1 MQSLPIVLEYLS
13 QKDRTPSSQPEHAD
27 LPLHRV
33 VRQRTHNLPPEQG
46 KRRLKLKPDANGNKP
61 QWDIYSI
68 QKTTNTNLLE
78 SPQPTVLLSRM
89 DVHVAVHT
97 CVVPKGHG
105 IVPEFELRLYRC
117 QDSQQLRLMWSFGML
132 PLVHSCPLHLLWVA
146 RYSQQLRCRYPEAV
160 RLMLW
165 AHR

>member
-68 QKTTNTNLLE
+68 QKQQTLLYWRA
-78 SPQPTVLLSRM
+78 LSRRFCFLGWM
-89 DVHVAVHT
+89 CT
-97 CVVPKGHG
+97 
-105 IVPEFELRLYRC
+105 
-117 QDSQQLRLMWSFGML
+117 
-132 PLVHSCPLHLLWVA
+132 
-146 RYSQQLRCRYPEAV
+146 
-160 RLMLW
+160 
-165 AHR
+165 